1 MTAARDRLLSG
12 EQELALGLGLG
23 GEVELDVYATPAFAS
38 YDE

>member
-12 EQELALGLGLG
+12 EQELGLELG
-23 GEVELDVYATPAFAS
+23 GEVEVEVDVYATPAFAS